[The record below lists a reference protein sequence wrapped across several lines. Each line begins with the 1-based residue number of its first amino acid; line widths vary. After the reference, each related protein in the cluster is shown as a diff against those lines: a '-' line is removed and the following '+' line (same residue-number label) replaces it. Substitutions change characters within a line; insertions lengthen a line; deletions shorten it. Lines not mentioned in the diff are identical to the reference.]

1 MIIVGSLSTAFQ
13 SFVNVKK
20 PAILGAIFLFD
31 RPSLGTLHNGK
42 FSFRGGGGIFF
53 LNLTFQLLIFTLN
66 SKRTYSFQFFVN
78 FCLKYHAY
86 SHS

>member
-1 MIIVGSLSTAFQ
+1 MIIVGSLSTAIQ

-66 SKRTYSFQFFVN
+66 SKKNLFIPI
-78 FCLKYHAY
+78 FC
-86 SHS
+86 